1 MRARY
6 GGPIGPPPAGHAVA
20 PGTAAG
26 FGGGQE
32 VPSVAPLAA
41 AGGGAPGAAH
51 SDVAGGGGPSAGGT
65 GAGSAVAWPP
75 AKAPEPG
82 AAALRAE

>member
-1 MRARY
+1 M
-6 GGPIGPPPAGHAVA
+6 GPPPEGQAVA

-26 FGGGQE
+26 LGGGQV
-32 VPSVAPLAA
+32 VPNEAPLGFA
-41 AGGGAPGAAH
+41 AGAAGEAVPGVAH
-51 SDVAGGGGPSAGGT
+51 SDVAGGAGPSAGGT